1 MYKDNTG
8 SELFKDELKRAIIL
22 HIPHSST
29 RIPFL
34 EKFRYNSL
42 NLMKKENKL
51 LTDHSTD
58 KIFNIDGID
67 KLIFPYSRIFCD
79 VERFNDEDEIMYK
92 YGRGFYY
99 TKTDSGLNLRKE
111 NNKRKIKVY
120 NKHYL
125 KHHNKLV
132 ELTFDKIKN
141 EGMAIIIDCHSF
153 SDIPFNTDL
162 DKSLNR
168 SDICIGIDKVHTPN
182 WLLNIFTNQFKKYGL
197 SVEIDKPYSG
207 TILPMNMQGTNNLY
221 SIMIEIN
228 RKLYIEN
235 GIVNMVKVKELNEI
249 LNNIFN

>member
-1 MYKDNTG
+1 LVNK
-8 SELFKDELKRAIIL
+8 LKRAIIL

-132 ELTFDKIKN
+132 ELTFDKK
-141 EGMAIIIDCHSF
+141 
-153 SDIPFNTDL
+153 
-162 DKSLNR
+162 
-168 SDICIGIDKVHTPN
+168 
-182 WLLNIFTNQFKKYGL
+182 
-197 SVEIDKPYSG
+197 
-207 TILPMNMQGTNNLY
+207 
-221 SIMIEIN
+221 
-228 RKLYIEN
+228 
-235 GIVNMVKVKELNEI
+235 
-249 LNNIFN
+249 

>member
-1 MYKDNTG
+1 
-8 SELFKDELKRAIIL
+8 
-22 HIPHSST
+22 
-29 RIPFL
+29 
-34 EKFRYNSL
+34 
-42 NLMKKENKL
+42 
-51 LTDHSTD
+51 
-58 KIFNIDGID
+58 
-67 KLIFPYSRIFCD
+67 
-79 VERFNDEDEIMYK
+79 
-92 YGRGFYY
+92 
-99 TKTDSGLNLRKE
+99 
-111 NNKRKIKVY
+111 
-120 NKHYL
+120 
-125 KHHNKLV
+125 
-132 ELTFDKIKN
+132 
-141 EGMAIIIDCHSF
+141 MAIIIDCHSF